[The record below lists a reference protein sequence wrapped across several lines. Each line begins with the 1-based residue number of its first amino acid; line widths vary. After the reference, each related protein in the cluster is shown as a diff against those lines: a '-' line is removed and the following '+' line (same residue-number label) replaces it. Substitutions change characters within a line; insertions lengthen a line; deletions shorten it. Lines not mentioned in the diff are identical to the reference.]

1 MFKKIYSKIITM
13 VEALVGTWRLEASEN
28 FEEFLQAL
36 GNQIR
41 LFKKIY

>member
-1 MFKKIYSKIITM
+1 M

-36 GNQIR
+36 GNKQIIIF
-41 LFKKIY
+41 L